1 MTRTATK
8 DHACFPARS
17 ILMGMIPYFPR
28 GRRAFQA
35 TAVLTVA
42 SGLLG
47 LVGAHAVPESLLLQ
61 EPGNRQLTPVPHPDL
76 NAVER
81 LIREQLQAERSKLE
95 ARVSPAEVPDS
106 VRAEAFGGLG
116 RLYHAYDFTEASRAC
131 YRNALLLK
139 PKDFRWL
146 YLLGRLLESQ
156 GDLQQAVEHYQ
167 RAAEIKPDDL
177 PALLNLAQAQLN
189 LNRPDLAETLFK
201 EAISRDPY
209 PSSAAALVGLGKI
222 SLSRNDPEEAIEYF
236 ETAVSMQPEAES
248 IHYPLAM
255 AYRQIGNLEKAREH
269 LKRRGT
275 RTPEYPDPL
284 MEDLRKVRTGK
295 QFFWS
300 QGTVAL
306 SEGRFAEAAEAFR
319 QMVAADPEE
328 PIAHMDLGTAL
339 LQLGDVNGAL
349 AKYQESLRLSPGNP
363 RLHYNLGL
371 VYTLQKA
378 YSKALKHYQNAVE
391 LDPGFE
397 NAHFNVANLLMRLGE
412 MAQAGQHYRNVNEL
426 NPSHAFARFMQA
438 MTLVKMGRYPA
449 ARTLLEASHQ
459 ALPEEIDITH
469 ALARLLAA
477 SPQSTV
483 GDGRR
488 ALQLLQDVFG
498 SQNEVAFEHVE
509 TLAMAL
515 AASGQYQRAL
525 QVQQGMIDEVK
536 QAGRADLAALLEENL
551 VRYQKG
557 QACRTPWRADD
568 PIFLPVPGDL
578 APLKSSG
585 QESNRASVPES

>member
-1 MTRTATK
+1 MIRF
-8 DHACFPARS
+8 FP
-17 ILMGMIPYFPR
+17 I
-28 GRRAFQA
+28 GRRAFQT
-35 TAVLTVA
+35 TAILTVVL
-42 SGLLG
+42 GLLG
-47 LVGAHAVPESLLLQ
+47 LVRAHAVPESLRVQ
-61 EPGNRQLTPVPHPDL
+61 NPDGREMTPVPHPDL

-81 LIREQLQAERSKLE
+81 LIREQLQAERSKLT
-95 ARVSPAEVPDS
+95 ATISAAEVPDS
-106 VRAEAFGGLG
+106 ARADAFGGLG
-116 RLYHAYDFTEASRAC
+116 TLYHAYDFIEAARAC
-131 YRNALLLK
+131 YRNALVLK
-139 PKDFRWL
+139 PKDFRWA

-167 RAAEIKPDDL
+167 RAAAINPEDL
-177 PALLNLAQAQLN
+177 PTLLHLAQAQLN
-189 LNRPDLAETLFK
+189 LNRPDLAEPLFK

-209 PSSAAALVGLGKI
+209 PSSASALVGLGKI

-236 ETAVSMQPEAES
+236 ETAVSMQPKADS

-269 LKRRGT
+269 LKKRGT
-275 RTPEYPDPL
+275 KTPEYPDPL
-284 MEDLRKVRTGK
+284 MEELRKVRTGK
-295 QFFWS
+295 QYFWS

-339 LQLGDVNGAL
+339 LQLGDVSGAL
-349 AKYQESLRLSPGNP
+349 ARYQESLRLSPGNP

-378 YSKALKHYQNAVE
+378 YPKALEHYQNAVE

-397 NAHFNVANLLMRLGE
+397 NAHFNAANLLMRLGN
-412 MAQAGQHYRNVNEL
+412 MAQAGQHYGRVNEL

-438 MTLVKMGRYPA
+438 MTLVKLGLYPA

-488 ALQLLQDVFG
+488 ALQLLQNVFR

-515 AASGQYQRAL
+515 ATSGQYQRAL

-536 QAGRADLAALLEENL
+536 QAGRLDLAALLEENL
-551 VRYQKG
+551 IRYQRG

-585 QESNRASVPES
+585 KGSDPASVPES

>member
-1 MTRTATK
+1 
-8 DHACFPARS
+8 
-17 ILMGMIPYFPR
+17 MIRFFAN
-28 GRRAFQA
+28 GRKAFQ
-35 TAVLTVA
+35 TPAVPTLALV
-42 SGLLG
+42 LIG
-47 LVGAHAVPESLLLQ
+47 LVCAHAVPESLGLQ
-61 EPGNRQLTPVPHPDL
+61 DPEIRKLIPIPHPDL
-76 NAVER
+76 TAAER
-81 LIREQLQAERSKLE
+81 LIREQLQEERSKLTGKI
-95 ARVSPAEVPDS
+95 SGAEVPDS
-106 VRAEAFGGLG
+106 SRADAFGGLG
-116 RLYHAYDFTEASRAC
+116 RLYHAYDFVEAARAC
-131 YRNALLLK
+131 YRNALILM
-139 PKDFRWL
+139 PQDFRWA
-146 YLLGRLLESQ
+146 YLLGRLSESQ
-156 GDLQQAVEHYQ
+156 GELQKAVEHYEQ
-167 RAAEIKPDDL
+167 AATIKPDDL
-177 PALLNLAQAQLN
+177 TILLKLAEAQLS
-189 LNRPDLAETLFK
+189 LNRPDLAELLFR

-209 PSSAAALVGLGKI
+209 PSSAPALVGLGKL
-222 SLSRNDPEEAIEYF
+222 SLSRSDPERAIEYF
-236 ETAVSMQPEAES
+236 ETAVSLQPQATS

-255 AYRQIGNLEKAREH
+255 AYREIGDLEKAREH
-269 LKRRGT
+269 LRIRGT
-275 RTPEYPDPL
+275 APAEFPDPL
-284 MEDLRKVRTGK
+284 MEELRELRTGK

-319 QMVAADPEE
+319 QMVAADPQE

-339 LQLGDVNGAL
+339 LQLGDVSGAL
-349 AKYQESLRLSPGNP
+349 AKYEQSLRLSPGNP

-378 YSKALKHYQNAVE
+378 YPKALQHYQQAIE

-397 NAHFNVANLLMRLGE
+397 NAHFNTANLLMRLGN
-412 MAQAGQHYRNVNEL
+412 MAQAEQHYRKVNEL
-426 NPSHAFARFMQA
+426 NPSHSFARFMQA
-438 MTLVKMGRYPA
+438 LTLVKLGRYQA

-488 ALQLLQDVFG
+488 ALQLLQGVFK

-515 AASGQYQRAL
+515 AATGQYQRAL

-536 QAGRADLAALLEENL
+536 QAGRADLVALLKENL
-551 VRYQKG
+551 IRYQRG
-557 QACRTPWRADD
+557 QACRMPWRADD

-585 QESNRASVPES
+585 KGSNPASVPKS

>member
-1 MTRTATK
+1 MIRF
-8 DHACFPARS
+8 FPN
-17 ILMGMIPYFPR
+17 G
-28 GRRAFQA
+28 GKAFQ
-35 TAVLTVA
+35 TTPVLTLVLVFLGVVGVHTVSESA
-42 SGLLG
+42 GLQDSDSR
-47 LVGAHAVPESLLLQ
+47 E
-61 EPGNRQLTPVPHPDL
+61 LTPIPHPDL

-81 LIREQLQAERSKLE
+81 LIREQLQAQRSKLTSKIS
-95 ARVSPAEVPDS
+95 ASEVPDS
-106 VRAEAFGGLG
+106 ARADAFGGLG
-116 RLYHAYDFTEASRAC
+116 RLYHGYDFIEAARAC
-131 YRNALLLK
+131 YRNALTLM
-139 PKDFRWL
+139 PQDFRWA

-156 GDLQQAVEHYQ
+156 GDPRQAVEHYQ
-167 RAAEIKPDDL
+167 QAAAIQPDDR
-177 PALLNLAQAQLN
+177 PTLLHLAQAQLS
-189 LNRPDLAETLFK
+189 LNRPDRAETLFK
-201 EAISRDPY
+201 EAVSRDPY
-209 PSSAAALVGLGKI
+209 PSSASALLGLGKI
-222 SLSRNDPEEAIEYF
+222 ALSRNDPEEAIEYF
-236 ETAVSMQPEAES
+236 ETAVSMQPKADS

-255 AYRQIGNLEKAREH
+255 AYRQIGDLEKAREH
-269 LKRRGT
+269 LRKRGT

-284 MEDLRKVRTGK
+284 MEELRQLRTGK

-306 SEGRFAEAAEAFR
+306 SEGRFAEAVEAFR

-328 PIAHMDLGTAL
+328 AIAHMDLGTAL
-339 LQLGDVNGAL
+339 LQLGDVSGAL
-349 AKYQESLRLSPGNP
+349 ARYQKSLRLSPGNP

-378 YSKALKHYQNAVE
+378 YPKALEHYQNAIE

-397 NAHFNVANLLMRLGE
+397 NAHFNAANLLMRLGN
-412 MAQAGQHYRNVNEL
+412 MAQAGQHYGRVNEL

-438 MTLVKMGRYPA
+438 MTLVKLGRYQA

-488 ALQLLQDVFG
+488 ALQLLQNVFR
-498 SQNEVAFEHVE
+498 SQDEVAFEHVE

-515 AASGQYQRAL
+515 ARTGQYQRAL

-536 QAGRADLAALLEENL
+536 QAGRVDLAALLEENSS
-551 VRYQKG
+551 RYQRG
-557 QACRTPWRADD
+557 QACRAPWRADD

-585 QESNRASVPES
+585 KGSNPASVPKS